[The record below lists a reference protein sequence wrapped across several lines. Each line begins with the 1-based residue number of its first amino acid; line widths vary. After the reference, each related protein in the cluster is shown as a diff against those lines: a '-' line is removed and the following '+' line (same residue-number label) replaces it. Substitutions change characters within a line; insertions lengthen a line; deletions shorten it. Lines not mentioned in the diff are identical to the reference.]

1 MAARQKFVP
10 SSGAVPVFDNIM
22 QDLVHLTKNSRV
34 RKSPFWDG
42 VVASGVRGAT
52 VYNHTVLPSVF
63 LSLEEDYHHLKNH
76 VQLWDVACQRA
87 LEIKGNDAANLV
99 QMMTPRALD
108 RLKIGQCLYV
118 PAVDRNGRILNDPVL
133 LKLEETRY
141 WLSVADSDLL
151 LYALGLAAGFNLDV
165 EIREPDVSPLAV
177 QGPKSEQLME
187 RVFGSE
193 IKRLKFFG
201 FDRFSFDNTGF
212 IISRSG
218 YSKQGGFEIYVDGS
232 LHGMPL
238 WNALMDA
245 GDGLDVRAGCPNYI
259 ERVESG
265 LLSYGG
271 DIWREHSPF
280 ECGLENYL
288 DVEAAVGCLGRE
300 ALLQE
305 MKQGL
310 GRQIRCIQIDG
321 APILPCES
329 QWELTVDGKFAG
341 YISSAVWS
349 PDFEIN
355 VAIGMVESPYW
366 DAGTR
371 IAVHTPAEVR
381 QASVKL
387 GFPN

>member
-1 MAARQKFVP
+1 M
-10 SSGAVPVFDNIM
+10 FDDII
-22 QDLVHLTKNSRV
+22 QDMVHLTTNSRV

-63 LSLEEDYHHLKNH
+63 RSLEEDYHHLKNH

-87 LEIKGNDAANLV
+87 LEIKGSDAASLV
-99 QMMTPRALD
+99 QMMTPRPLD
-108 RLKIGQCLYV
+108 RLKIGKCLYV
-118 PAVDRNGRILNDPVL
+118 PAVDQKGRILNDPVL
-133 LKLEETRY
+133 LKLAESRY

-165 EIREPDVSPLAV
+165 EIHEPDVSPLAV

-193 IKRLKFFG
+193 IKRLEFFG
-201 FDRFSFDNTGF
+201 FDRFLFGHTEF

-218 YSKQGGFEIYVDGS
+218 YSKQGGFEIYVDDS

-245 GDGLDVRAGCPNYI
+245 GDKLDVRAGCPNYI

-271 DIWREHSPF
+271 DMRREHSPL
-280 ECGLENYL
+280 ECGLEAYL

-310 GRQIRCIQIDG
+310 GRQIRCIHIDG
-321 APILPCES
+321 PPILLGDS
-329 QWELTVDGKFAG
+329 RWELTMNGKFAG

-355 VAIGMVESPYW
+355 VAIGMIESPYW
-366 DAGTR
+366 DAGTQ
-371 IAVHTPAEVR
+371 IDVYTPVEVR
-381 QASVKL
+381 QASVKS